1 MSKQMMKNEK
11 LETFYLN
18 DKIQDESEYISQ
30 FSPSERNMIIKVKS
44 EKDRRKKYVYTEI
57 SRNSR

>member
-18 DKIQDESEYISQ
+18 DKIQNESEYISQ
-30 FSPSERNMIIKVKS
+30 FSPSERNMIIKIKS
-44 EKDRRKKYVYTEI
+44 EKDRRKKYVYTEN

>member
-11 LETFYLN
+11 PETFYLN

-30 FSPSERNMIIKVKS
+30 FSPSQRNMIIKVRS
-44 EKDRRKKYVYTEI
+44 ETDRRKKYVYTEI

>member
-44 EKDRRKKYVYTEI
+44 EKDRKKKYVYTEI